1 MTRVGFEYRVA
12 DFLQETTKQANE
24 AIEQQIEDAVRHF
37 VDYLLFIDEAP
48 LSDRIA
54 GTSGYREKFTAL
66 GPRDGEGRSL
76 REFDLEKRMMR
87 YPCSYMIYTDA
98 FDGMPERAKTAIY
111 ERMWTILSGQE
122 KDARYARLSAAD
134 RQAIVEILRD
144 TKKGL
149 PLQYAR

>member
-1 MTRVGFEYRVA
+1 
-12 DFLQETTKQANE
+12 
-24 AIEQQIEDAVRHF
+24 
-37 VDYLLFIDEAP
+37 
-48 LSDRIA
+48 
-54 GTSGYREKFTAL
+54 
-66 GPRDGEGRSL
+66 
-76 REFDLEKRMMR
+76 
-87 YPCSYMIYTDA
+87 
-98 FDGMPERAKTAIY
+98 MPERAKTAIY